1 MDSSRRLSPEP
12 MVVGDWG
19 RPPTHASALSRCI
32 NPPRFRFVV
41 GPFSQTCRVW
51 TFLLALAA
59 FIGTTLQM
67 MLALV
72 EARDAH
78 REALTW
84 ARAEDDLVHEQPRLR
99 RRSMRKELR
108 SWRDQDTDR
117 SLAYVDVVLFSWSL
131 LVCASGGAT
140 ASAVMKM
147 F

>member
-1 MDSSRRLSPEP
+1 MAARWNAASFRRDS
-12 MVVGDWG
+12 
-19 RPPTHASALSRCI
+19 AA
-32 NPPRFRFVV
+32 VV
-41 GPFSQTCRVW
+41 GPVSQTCLVS

-99 RRSMRKELR
+99 RRSTRKELR
-108 SWRDQDTDR
+108 SWRDQGTDR

-140 ASAVMKM
+140 VSAVIEML
-147 F
+147 

>member
-1 MDSSRRLSPEP
+1 MRVWLNQCVLPSQ
-12 MVVGDWG
+12 
-19 RPPTHASALSRCI
+19 
-32 NPPRFRFVV
+32 FRFVV

-99 RRSMRKELR
+99 RRSTRKELR

-140 ASAVMKM
+140 ASAVMQM